1 MTAVDRLENLC
12 KSMPTLLHIISD
24 DEFNYKQTPDKWSK
38 KQILGHLID
47 SATNNHQ
54 RFIRSQFEYVPI
66 ISYDQNKW
74 NVFNYYQQMKV
85 GQLIIFWASYNLQLL
100 ALYKLIPSANL
111 KNECNT
117 GEQNNVT
124 IEWLFNDYVSH
135 LEHHLQKI
143 LEKR

>member
-74 NVFNYYQQMKV
+74 NVFNYYQQIKV
-85 GQLIIFWASYNLQLL
+85 GQLIIFWASYNLQLV

>member
-85 GQLIIFWASYNLQLL
+85 GQLIIFWASYNLQLV

>member
-12 KSMPTLLHIISD
+12 KSMPTLLHNISD
-24 DEFNYKQTPDKWSK
+24 VEFNYKQTSEKWSK

-74 NVFNYYQQMKV
+74 NVFNYYQQIKV
-85 GQLIIFWASYNLQLL
+85 GQLIIFWASYNLQLV

-117 GEQNNVT
+117 GGQNNVT

>member
-1 MTAVDRLENLC
+1 MNAVDRLENLC
-12 KSMPTLLHIISD
+12 KTMPTLLHNISD
-24 DEFNYKQTPDKWSK
+24 AEFNYKPTPDKWSK

-74 NVFNYYQQMKV
+74 NVFNYYQQIKV
-85 GQLIIFWASYNLQLL
+85 GQLIIFWASYNLQLV

>member
-74 NVFNYYQQMKV
+74 NVFNYYQQIKV
-85 GQLIIFWASYNLQLL
+85 GQLIIFWASYNLQLV

-135 LEHHLQKI
+135 LEHHLQQI